1 MIESKTRARTL
12 INVIGMPSLLAIIY
26 YGGNLFTAFI
36 YLVIFLCTYEL
47 KNISSIK
54 GYSFNLSFLYIIYSF
69 MFLSYFL
76 DFSSVIINVIL
87 LFLCMVLFILELY
100 NKNKFSLENIS
111 ITLLVF
117 IWIACFLDK
126 AIYLRYLDNGFQI
139 MLSIFLSVWVC
150 DSAAFIVGTKLGN
163 RKIAPSISPNKT
175 WEGTIAGFIF
185 STLFIYFLVQNQFLQ
200 INNYLFTI
208 NDVFIMGFI
217 IGVIGQLGDLFES
230 MIKREFGVK
239 DSGTLLQGHGGVLD
253 RFDSLLFTIPAFYIY
268 LKLII

>member
-26 YGGNLFTAFI
+26 YGGNVFIAFI

-54 GYSFNLSFLYIIYSF
+54 GYSINLSFLYIIYTL
-69 MFLSYFL
+69 MCLSYFL
-76 DFSSVIINVIL
+76 DFSTSIINSIL
-87 LFLCMVLFILELY
+87 LFLCIVLFILELY
-100 NKNKFSLENIS
+100 SKNKFSLENIS
-111 ITLLVF
+111 ITLLAF

-126 AIYLRYLDNGFQI
+126 AIYLRFLDNGFQI

-150 DSAAFIVGTKLGN
+150 DSAAFIIGTRFGKRKL
-163 RKIAPSISPNKT
+163 APSISPNKT
-175 WEGTIAGFIF
+175 WEGTIAGFVF

-200 INNYLFTI
+200 INNYLFNL
-208 NDVFIMGFI
+208 NDVIIMGFI
-217 IGVIGQLGDLFES
+217 VGIIGQLGDLFES
-230 MIKREFGVK
+230 MIKREFQVK

-253 RFDSLLFTIPAFYIY
+253 RFDSLLFVIPAFYIY
-268 LKLII
+268 IELII